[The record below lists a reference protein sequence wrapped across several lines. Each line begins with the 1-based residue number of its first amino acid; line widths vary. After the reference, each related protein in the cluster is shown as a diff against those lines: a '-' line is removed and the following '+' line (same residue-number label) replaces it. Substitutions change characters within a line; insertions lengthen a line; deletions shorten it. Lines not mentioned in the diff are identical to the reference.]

1 MIRILAAGLWGVLVA
16 SGANFLAVKME
27 LFSPAHSSSPDAPK
41 VETVGTGIMRVPIM
55 ANETPSGYVLIDLS
69 IDYDATTASA
79 FASKMKSIAV
89 DEAFRTVYEKSAADF
104 RDARKSDLSAL
115 LSEIGQRI
123 DKRIG
128 SSAIKDVRINEFM
141 FAPPRKPG

>member
-1 MIRILAAGLWGVLVA
+1 MIRMLAAGLWGVLVA

-27 LFSPAHSSSPDAPK
+27 LFSPTHSSNPDAPK
-41 VETVGTGIMRVPIM
+41 VETVVTGIMRVPIM
-55 ANETPSGYVLIDLS
+55 ANETPSGYVLLDLS
-69 IDYDATTASA
+69 IDYDANTASA
-79 FASKMKSIAV
+79 FASKIKSIAV

-104 RDARKSDLSAL
+104 RDAKKSDLSAL

-123 DKRIG
+123 DKRIADG
-128 SSAIKDVRINEFM
+128 TIKDVRINEFM

>member
-16 SGANFLAVKME
+16 SGVNFLAIKME
-27 LFSPAHSSSPDAPK
+27 LFSPAHSSNPEAPK
-41 VETVGTGIMRVPIM
+41 VETVITGIMRVPIM
-55 ANETPSGYVLIDLS
+55 ANETPSGYVLLDLS

-79 FASKMKSIAV
+79 FASKMKSIAI
-89 DEAFRTVYEKSAADF
+89 DEAFRAVYEKSAADF

-115 LSEIGQRI
+115 LNEIGQRI

-128 SSAIKDVRINEFM
+128 TSAIKDVRINEFM